1 MTDTDTTTAPET
13 TDAAE
18 QLVGE
23 VGEDVA
29 EEVSEEVSTEVQ
41 AGVDAAVA
49 EVERRCAADPDL
61 VHGDVVEVVALEQT
75 DVDVAVTLCV
85 QAMDF
90 VPDTVRQR
98 MFEAEHAE
106 TISAAAVLMAE
117 KDAATQKAKQRSARA
132 AATRAATLAAE
143 AAVNTAAIKSA
154 TCPQC
159 FQVRAP
165 SGVCGCDE

>member
-1 MTDTDTTTAPET
+1 MSDTDTTSET
-13 TDAAE
+13 VEDGAADTVDA
-18 QLVGE
+18 
-23 VGEDVA
+23 
-29 EEVSEEVSTEVQ
+29 VSPEVQ

-49 EVERRCAADPDL
+49 EVERRCAADAEL

-75 DVDVAVTLCV
+75 DVDVAVALCV

-106 TISAAAVLMAE
+106 TISAAAAITAE
-117 KDAATQKAKQRSARA
+117 KDAAAQKAKQRSARA

-143 AAVNTAAIKSA
+143 AAVNSAAIKSN
-154 TCPQC
+154 TCPSC
-159 FQVRAP
+159 FQVRSP

>member
-1 MTDTDTTTAPET
+1 MTMTETDTTPVDETA
-13 TDAAE
+13 
-18 QLVGE
+18 
-23 VGEDVA
+23 A
-29 EEVSEEVSTEVQ
+29 EEVSAEVQ

-49 EVERRCAADPDL
+49 EVERRCAADPEL
-61 VHGDVVEVVALEQT
+61 VHGDVVEVVALEQA
-75 DVDVAVTLCV
+75 DVEVAVALCV
-85 QAMDF
+85 QSMDF
-90 VPDTVRQR
+90 IPDTVRQR

-143 AAVNTAAIKSA
+143 AAVNSAAIKSN
-154 TCPQC
+154 TCPSC

>member
-1 MTDTDTTTAPET
+1 MSDTET
-13 TDAAE
+13 QTDAAD
-18 QLVGE
+18 QI
-23 VGEDVA
+23 
-29 EEVSEEVSTEVQ
+29 SPQVQ

-49 EVERRCAADPDL
+49 EVERRCAADPEL
-61 VHGDVVEVVALEQT
+61 VHGDVVEVVALEQ
-75 DVDVAVTLCV
+75 DSVDVAVALCV

-90 VPDTVRQR
+90 IPDTVRQR

-106 TISAAAVLMAE
+106 TISAAAVIMAE

-143 AAVNTAAIKSA
+143 AAVASAAIKSN
-154 TCPQC
+154 TCPSC
-159 FQVRAP
+159 FQVRSP

>member
-1 MTDTDTTTAPET
+1 MTDTDTTTAPL
-13 TDAAE
+13 TDD
-18 QLVGE
+18 VTGE
-23 VGEDVA
+23 FFGVVT
-29 EEVSEEVSTEVQ
+29 EEVSPQVQ

-49 EVERRCAADPDL
+49 DVEGRCAADPEL
-61 VHGDVVEVVALEQT
+61 VYGDAVEVVALEQT

-85 QAMDF
+85 QAMEF

-106 TISAAAVLMAE
+106 TIRAAAVLMAE

>member
-1 MTDTDTTTAPET
+1 MSDTET
-13 TDAAE
+13 QTDAAD
-18 QLVGE
+18 QI
-23 VGEDVA
+23 
-29 EEVSEEVSTEVQ
+29 SPQVQ

-75 DVDVAVTLCV
+75 DVDVAVALCA
-85 QAMDF
+85 QTMDF

-98 MFEAEHAE
+98 VFEAEHAE
-106 TISAAAVLMAE
+106 TISAAAAISAE
-117 KDAATQKAKQRSARA
+117 KDAAAQKAAQRSARA

-143 AAVNTAAIKSA
+143 AAVQTAAIRSN
-154 TCPQC
+154 TCPHC
-159 FQVRAP
+159 FQVRSP

>member
-1 MTDTDTTTAPET
+1 MTETDTTPVDETAT
-13 TDAAE
+13 
-18 QLVGE
+18 
-23 VGEDVA
+23 
-29 EEVSEEVSTEVQ
+29 EEVSPEVQ

-49 EVERRCAADPDL
+49 EVERRCAADPEL
-61 VHGDVVEVVALEQT
+61 VHGDVVEVVALEQS
-75 DVDVAVTLCV
+75 DVEVAVALCA
-85 QAMDF
+85 QTMDF
-90 VPDTVRQR
+90 IPDTVRQR

-154 TCPQC
+154 TCPDC

>member
-1 MTDTDTTTAPET
+1 MTDTDTTTVPET

-18 QLVGE
+18 ETVE
-23 VGEDVA
+23 EAV
-29 EEVSEEVSTEVQ
+29 EEVVEVVSPQVQ

-49 EVERRCAADPDL
+49 EVERRCAADPEL
-61 VHGDVVEVVALEQT
+61 VHGDVVEVVALEQP

-98 MFEAEHAE
+98 MFETEHAE

>member
-1 MTDTDTTTAPET
+1 MTDTDTNA
-13 TDAAE
+13 
-18 QLVGE
+18 Q
-23 VGEDVA
+23 
-29 EEVSEEVSTEVQ
+29 VSPEVQ

-49 EVERRCAADPDL
+49 EVERRCAADPEL
-61 VHGDVVEVVALEQT
+61 VHGDVVEVVALEQD
-75 DVDVAVTLCV
+75 DVDVAVALCV

-98 MFEAEHAE
+98 MFEAEHAD
-106 TISAAAVLMAE
+106 TISAAAVVTAE
-117 KDAATQKAKQRSARA
+117 KDAAAQKAKQRSARA

-143 AAVNTAAIKSA
+143 AAVQSAAIKSN
-154 TCPQC
+154 TCPAC

>member
-1 MTDTDTTTAPET
+1 MSDTTTAPDT
-13 TDAAE
+13 TIAPESTEAGEESLE
-18 QLVGE
+18 Q
-23 VGEDVA
+23 
-29 EEVSEEVSTEVQ
+29 VSPEVQ

-61 VHGDVVEVVALEQT
+61 VHGDVVEVVAIEQA

-98 MFEAEHAE
+98 VFESEHAE
-106 TISAAAVLMAE
+106 TISAAAVIMAE

-154 TCPQC
+154 TCPRC